1 MIAESKKLR
10 AKIYAIA
17 PEMKDKM
24 PKKREASGLIE
35 LVIPMMLQNTLKTLT
50 LKGASKSSKNVT
62 HGSRNKEDEF
72 EYNKDAEMYV
82 CKAGHMAIRK
92 AKQGSKKDGTQV
104 ECYYFDVDKCKH
116 CPLKDGC
123 YKDNAKS
130 KTYNVKI
137 KNDTHIAQMDH
148 MKTEEFKNYY
158 SNRYKIEDK
167 NSELK
172 NSYNYDKANACGQSG
187 ITIQVASALF
197 LANISRIYRLEKEKY
212 SKNSQFSIKNHKF
225 SNQPVNSAV
234 SHIITYFFKI
244 EKKYNLMY
252 KNYILIILY

>member
-1 MIAESKKLR
+1 MSDERIITA
-10 AKIYAIA
+10 ATIT
-17 PEMKDKM
+17 
-24 PKKREASGLIE
+24 SGEKNDGKELKNLIE
-35 LVIPMMLQNTLKTLT
+35 KTQENGIELEAVVGDGAYAEKDN
-50 LKGASKSSKNVT
+50 LEYCSDNNIKDASKLSKNVT
-62 HGSRNKEDEF
+62 HGSRSKENEF
-72 EYNKDAEMYV
+72 EYNKDAGMYV

-212 SKNSQFSIKNHKF
+212 SKNSQFSIKNHKN
-225 SNQPVNSAV
+225 NQNL
-234 SHIITYFFKI
+234 
-244 EKKYNLMY
+244 KK
-252 KNYILIILY
+252 